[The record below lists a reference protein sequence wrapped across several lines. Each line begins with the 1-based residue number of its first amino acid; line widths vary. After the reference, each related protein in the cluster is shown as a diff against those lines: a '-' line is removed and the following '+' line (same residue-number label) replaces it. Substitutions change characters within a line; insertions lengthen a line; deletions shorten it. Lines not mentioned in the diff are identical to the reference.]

1 MGLHPGWT
9 RCSNVARPLIYQ
21 RISKGGLPNYP
32 IIVPA
37 PKPGLAL
44 IFSDYP

>member
-21 RISKGGLPNYP
+21 RISKGGCP
-32 IIVPA
+32 IT
-37 PKPGLAL
+37 LL
-44 IFSDYP
+44 